1 MTIAHR
7 IPELESASEPRE
19 SPTTASDEQDNG
31 PTPLPLNRSGPL
43 GAKRRARVVTENLTD
58 RFLTFSE
65 PLHERCSNICINLP
79 TPLNRPRGPN
89 HFAAFVSNVT
99 LLLYDIS
106 VRSGRRWGL

>member
-43 GAKRRARVVTENLTD
+43 GAKRRARGKKSCLRQSPSPCEKV
-58 RFLTFSE
+58 R
-65 PLHERCSNICINLP
+65 SNICTNLP

-89 HFAAFVSNVT
+89 HFVAFVSNVM